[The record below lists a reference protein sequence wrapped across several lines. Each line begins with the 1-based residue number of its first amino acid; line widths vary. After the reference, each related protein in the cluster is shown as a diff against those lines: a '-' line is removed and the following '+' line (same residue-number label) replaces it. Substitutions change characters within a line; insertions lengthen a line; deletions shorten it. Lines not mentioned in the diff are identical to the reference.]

1 MRKIILSIL
10 VVFSVSSYGQTNTAE
25 KTKET
30 LPDDIAVFVDSN
42 LTKSEVLKSLQ
53 PNDID
58 SMNVIKRDTIIDS
71 KKYKGQIFIKMKKK

>member
-1 MRKIILSIL
+1 MKKLILSIAI
-10 VVFSVSSYGQTNTAE
+10 VFSVSTYSQTNTVE

-30 LPDDIAVFVDSN
+30 IPQDVAVFVDTQ
-42 LTKSEVLKSLQ
+42 LTNSEVLKSLQ
-53 PNDID
+53 PNDIE